1 MVAEERC
8 RGRTPNEFQGS
19 LRGRTGALTVLPLI
33 YTLLLLVSLL
43 IGRYFFITLHP
54 TQVERIILLEV
65 RLPRVIAVSLAGA
78 ALGLAGIAFQNV
90 FRNPLAGPGI
100 LGVTSGSAFGAALA
114 ILVAPFVVTP
124 MAFTFGLLAV
134 FVAYRLG
141 ERVGG
146 TTLSLVL
153 SGIIVSAV
161 FSALLGMIKYL
172 ADPYNKLPAI
182 VYWLLGSFA
191 GVGWSQ
197 LPTAV
202 PMVAGI
208 IGIFLLRW
216 VLNVMSMGDEARAL
230 GVNVTFYRKVL
241 VILGTLATAAATSLA
256 GMIAWIGLVSP
267 HIARLLVGYDNMKAV
282 PTTALVGA
290 SLLLLCDDIARTL
303 TPAELP
309 LSVVTD
315 LVAAPVL
322 FIILMRR
329 GVYGT
334 R

>member
-1 MVAEERC
+1 MEERYAV
-8 RGRTPNEFQGS
+8 RTLNRSQSMLRVKGRALGVFPVVYAS
-19 LRGRTGALTVLPLI
+19 LFFI
-33 YTLLLLVSLL
+33 SLLV
-43 IGRYFFITLHP
+43 GRYFFVTLHP
-54 TQVERIILLEV
+54 TQIERIILLEV
-65 RLPRVIAVSLAGA
+65 RLPRIVAVSLAGA

-100 LGVTSGSAFGAALA
+100 LGVTSGSAFGAAFA
-114 ILVAPFVVTP
+114 ILVAPFMVTP
-124 MAFTFGLLAV
+124 MAFAFGLLAV
-134 FVAYRLG
+134 FVAYKLG
-141 ERVGG
+141 EKVGG

-153 SGIIVSAV
+153 SGIIVSAI

-197 LPTAV
+197 LTTAG
-202 PMVAGI
+202 PMIVGI
-208 IGIFLLRW
+208 VGIFLLRW

-230 GVNVTFYRKVL
+230 GINVDLYRKVL
-241 VILGTLATAAATSLA
+241 IVLGTLGTAAATSLA

-282 PTTALVGA
+282 PTTAFVGA
-290 SLLLLCDDIARTL
+290 SLLLLCDDIARAL

-322 FIILMRR
+322 FVILMRR

-334 R
+334 A